1 MISNAQ
7 IVWKSLRNA
16 LNFRSILFLCNNQLC
31 EMTLQ
36 WKTGL
41 VKNVKTGYSKQSM
54 FGVTFILIL

>member
-36 WKTGL
+36 
-41 VKNVKTGYSKQSM
+41 
-54 FGVTFILIL
+54 